1 MTLWQLN
8 ELDHEES
15 VDIYHLDANTV
26 VRFTDLLF
34 TRPLRWEDVLSLV
47 LFGIHFRAI
56 TAHHLPHNVRAG
68 WKIER
73 GEHIVMKQQLQKL
86 TRTIKK
92 L

>member
-15 VDIYHLDANTV
+15 VDIYHLDACKYSCKV
-26 VRFTDLLF
+26 HLLF

-68 WKIER
+68 
-73 GEHIVMKQQLQKL
+73 
-86 TRTIKK
+86 
-92 L
+92 